1 MRQIIEARYTAHGET
16 SAYAYH
22 GRPAQ
27 RDAQSAAAWQFYCP
41 DRRAEAA
48 KREYDRQ
55 QVSKPFV
62 YEPDGL
68 PNFPE

>member
-1 MRQIIEARYTAHGET
+1 MSRILEAQYTRIDEAT
-16 SAYAYH
+16 TAYAYH
-22 GRPAQ
+22 GRLA
-27 RDAQSAAAWQFYCP
+27 RDPMCAAAFQFYCP

-68 PNFPE
+68 PNLPE